1 MHEMSLVSLSS
12 PRIRKSSWQFL
23 SPSTVRHDYGHGHR
37 PWKLLT
43 MLGMCP
49 FPVASVGSE
58 ATAVECAVLC
68 V

>member
-49 FPVASVGSE
+49 CPVASVDSA
-58 ATAVECAVLC
+58 ATVVGHTILC
-68 V
+68 T